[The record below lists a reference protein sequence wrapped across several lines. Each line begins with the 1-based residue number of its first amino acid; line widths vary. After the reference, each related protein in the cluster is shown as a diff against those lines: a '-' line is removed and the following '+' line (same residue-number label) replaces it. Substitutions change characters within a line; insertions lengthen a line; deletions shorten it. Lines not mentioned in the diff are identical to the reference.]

1 SAGDHRRIVGAQ
13 RRRRR
18 DEAQTSAFSETL
30 EGVADAGI
38 CRDTASDNERS
49 NRGHLIERAARTI
62 EQAVDGCLL
71 ETGGD
76 IGCLVLAALVSAQDR
91 ALEAREREVRLGAAE
106 QRTGQRNRFRV
117 AFPR

>member
-1 SAGDHRRIVGAQ
+1 
-13 RRRRR
+13 
-18 DEAQTSAFSETL
+18 
-30 EGVADAGI
+30 
-38 CRDTASDNERS
+38 RDTASDDERS

-117 AFPR
+117 AFPRQLLDCGPPGKPKAEDLGRLVESFA